1 MQSAPEPGTKDHGA
15 ALNPAPLVMWRPSSA
30 PFAPLRPHHFSSWQP
45 VQIQP
50 SDSQTRARRVGTD
63 VHVKSRAGC
72 GSPWEI
78 GYCEN
83 FNSKMRDEFPNGE
96 NFYSLQEA
104 RVLTKLWRIYYNTER
119 PHSSLRYRRPHLQ
132 LGRQK
137 PTKSMEK

>member
-1 MQSAPEPGTKDHGA
+1 
-15 ALNPAPLVMWRPSSA
+15 
-30 PFAPLRPHHFSSWQP
+30 
-45 VQIQP
+45 
-50 SDSQTRARRVGTD
+50 
-63 VHVKSRAGC
+63 
-72 GSPWEI
+72 
-78 GYCEN
+78 
-83 FNSKMRDEFPNGE
+83 MRDEFPNGE